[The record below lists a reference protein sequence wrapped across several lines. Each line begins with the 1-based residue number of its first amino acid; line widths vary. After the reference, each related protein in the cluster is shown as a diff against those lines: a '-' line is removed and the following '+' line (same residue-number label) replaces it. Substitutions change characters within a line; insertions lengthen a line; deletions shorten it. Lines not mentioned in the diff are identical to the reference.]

1 MGSSRHKGV
10 TPRMLALLSK
20 AAFMRQ
26 KQLEVERVLLGA
38 ARDSSGKGLSTKA
51 VSWAGRIWDRA
62 VPTLREVPQVGN
74 AMREPVDPG
83 PKVFPNEVAR
93 ATGRL
98 LRWDDKSR
106 NSARSAVPWAA
117 RVADS
122 GAQTLCPAE

>member
-1 MGSSRHKGV
+1 
-10 TPRMLALLSK
+10 MLAILSK

-26 KQLEVERVLLGA
+26 KQLEVERALLGV
-38 ARDSSGKGLSTKA
+38 ARDSSGRDLSREAT
-51 VSWAGRIWDRA
+51 SWAGRIWDRA
-62 VPTLREVPQVGN
+62 APTLREVPQVGN
-74 AMREPVDPG
+74 ATREPADPG
-83 PKVFPNEVAR
+83 PKVFLNEVAH

-122 GAQTLCPAE
+122 GAQTLRPAE